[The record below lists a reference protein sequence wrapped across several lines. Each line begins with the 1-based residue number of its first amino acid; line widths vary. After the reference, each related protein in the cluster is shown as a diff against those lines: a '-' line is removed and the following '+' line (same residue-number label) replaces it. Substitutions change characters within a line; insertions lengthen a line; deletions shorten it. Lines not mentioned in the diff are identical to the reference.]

1 MGKRRA
7 GDAAQRRSTLQ
18 LSNVNYMEIR
28 LCEAKG
34 PSGIGPLVNI
44 TLVLNEAVDTAFR
57 L

>member
-1 MGKRRA
+1 MEEVTERR
-7 GDAAQRRSTLQ
+7 GSLQ

-34 PSGIGPLVNI
+34 PFGIGPLVNI
-44 TLVLNEAVDTAFR
+44 TLVLNEAIDTAFR